1 MVSFDAVTWVAL
13 ALGLLFGG
21 MIPVQTSINSR
32 LARTLGAILP
42 ASLVSFTVGTLG
54 LGLAAL
60 VTGTNVPWV
69 ETATTQ
75 PWWIWLGGVCGLVF
89 LTMNIVLLP
98 RIGASATVVLPL
110 VGQVLGG
117 LVIDL
122 TGAFGMTVQPLTP
135 LRGLGATLVVV
146 GATLVNLVGRVGA
159 PGAAG
164 AAHPSRAAGLLWVA
178 AILVGTLGAVQIAV
192 NGRLGQ
198 VMGSA
203 LAAAFVSFLVGAVGL
218 LVVNLATRQRVRRPE
233 KLPAWTLTGGLLGA
247 GFVLANAFNA
257 PILGTSLAISITL
270 LGQVIAGLVLD
281 HGGYLGIAKRPASP
295 LRLLGAALVVA
306 GVVLVRFG

>member
-1 MVSFDAVTWVAL
+1 MVSFDALTWVAL
-13 ALGLLFGG
+13 ALGLVFGA

-60 VTGTNVPWV
+60 VTRTNVPWV

-75 PWWIWLGGVCGLVF
+75 PWWIWVGGVCGLVF

-146 GATLVNLVGRVGA
+146 GATMVNLVGRVNA
-159 PGAAG
+159 PGAG
-164 AAHPSRAAGLLWVA
+164 HPSRAAALLWVA

-218 LVVNLATRQRVRRPE
+218 LVVNLVTRQRVRRPE
-233 KLPAWTLTGGLLGA
+233 RLPAWTLTGGLLGA

-257 PILGTSLAISITL
+257 PILGTSVAISITL

-281 HGGYLGIAKRPASP
+281 HGGYLGITKRPASP